1 MTFIDLIFCW
11 PTPIN
16 FIVGTLF
23 GIFVIQMF
31 LLPFRIN
38 KIKEQQR
45 EQNEILR
52 ELLKETR
59 LNKQTFNDT
68 QAVLRLLLGEIGSKE
83 KSKKKS

>member
-1 MTFIDLIFCW
+1 MTFIDLIFGW

-23 GIFVIQMF
+23 GIFVVQMF

-45 EQNEILR
+45 EYNEILR

-68 QAVLRLLLGEIGSKE
+68 QAVMGLLLGEIGNKE